1 MPRDV
6 EILQD
11 LLIFR
16 VTREGCDLHV
26 DLYGG
31 SENVCAAVPF
41 TFDTQ
46 EACDEHLAT
55 LLDWERAETAV
66 TFVRH
71 GSHITLV
78 NDQVVL
84 DQLAADAG

>member
-1 MPRDV
+1 MRRDS

-16 VTREGCDLHV
+16 VTREGFDLHV

-31 SENVCAAVPF
+31 PENVCAAVPF
-41 TFDTQ
+41 TFETS

-55 LLDWERAETAV
+55 LLEWEERQTPV

-71 GSHITLV
+71 GSQITLV

>member
-1 MPRDV
+1 MPRDS

-11 LLIFR
+11 LLIFS
-16 VTREGCDLHV
+16 VTREGFDLHV

-31 SENVCAAVPF
+31 AENVCAAVPF
-41 TFDTQ
+41 TFDSD
-46 EACDEHLAT
+46 EACEEHLAT
-55 LLDWERAETAV
+55 LLDWERSQTSV

>member
-1 MPRDV
+1 MQSDSD
-6 EILQD
+6 ILQD
-11 LLIFR
+11 LLIFS
-16 VTREGCDLHV
+16 VTRRGFDLHV

-31 SENVCAAVPF
+31 DENVCAAVPF
-41 TFDTQ
+41 TFDSD

-55 LLDWERAETAV
+55 LLDWEQSRTLV

-71 GSHITLV
+71 GSRITLV
-78 NDQVVL
+78 NDRVVL